1 MWGGQDAPLSAP
13 ALSKTAT
20 VKGTSVGTT
29 GPDQLR
35 STEHRSLLTVGAAVA
50 GLHLGGWGALLVLVL
65 PAQDQHGGNTAALL
79 ALAISAYALGIR
91 HAFDADHITAIDNAT
106 RKLLT
111 AGRPTTSTGFWF
123 ALGHSSV
130 VMISVLLLA
139 MGLETFTGGLSDENS
154 DLRSAAGTWGAT
166 ISGLFLLAVGALNLP
181 ALLNLHRIR
190 RTLHTGPLNEAD
202 LQHHLDHR
210 GVLHRL
216 LRPLSRLV
224 DRPTKMYPIG
234 FLFGLGLD
242 TAASISLFVL
252 TGTLAPGLPW
262 YTVMVLP
269 ILFTA
274 GMTLFD
280 SADGILMS
288 RLYHWASA
296 DSRRKVTYNLVV
308 TAVSIGVAFL
318 IGGTGLLTVLADLS
332 TSPTGILRA
341 ITTINLNF
349 LGLALIMF
357 FTLTCLAARIWRKN
371 KPNPTVLVLHA

>member
-1 MWGGQDAPLSAP
+1 M
-13 ALSKTAT
+13 
-20 VKGTSVGTT
+20 GTT

-35 STEHRSLLTVGAAVA
+35 SAERWSVFTVGAAVA
-50 GLHLGGWGALLVLVL
+50 GFHLLGWGALLVLVL
-65 PAQDQHGGNTAALL
+65 PAQDELGGNTAALL

-91 HAFDADHITAIDNAT
+91 HAFDPDHIAAIDNTT
-106 RKLLT
+106 RKLL
-111 AGRPTTSTGFWF
+111 AEGRPTASTGFWF

-139 MGLETFTGGLSDENS
+139 MGLETFPGGLSDEQS
-154 DLRSAAGTWGAT
+154 GLRSATGIWGAT

-181 ALLNLHRIR
+181 SLLNLHRIR
-190 RTLHTGPLNEAD
+190 RTLHTSPLNEAD

-216 LRPLSRLV
+216 LQPLSRLV
-224 DRPTKMYPIG
+224 DRPARMNPIG

-242 TAASISLFVL
+242 TEASISIFVL
-252 TGTLAPGLPW
+252 TGALAPGLPW

-274 GMTLFD
+274 GMTLLD

-296 DSRRKVTYNLVV
+296 DSRRKVNYNLVV
-308 TAVSIGVAFL
+308 TVVSVGVAFL
-318 IGGTGLLTVLADLS
+318 IGGTGLLSVVAELAGDR
-332 TSPTGILRA
+332 TGLLHA

-349 LGLALIMF
+349 LGVALILF
-357 FTLTCLAARIWRKN
+357 FTLTFFTARMWKKDHQSPVLRLFEPDQSAATLLGRTKN
-371 KPNPTVLVLHA
+371 

>member
-1 MWGGQDAPLSAP
+1 MTS
-13 ALSKTAT
+13 T
-20 VKGTSVGTT
+20 VKGTTVGTT

-35 STEHRSLLTVGAAVA
+35 SAEHRSLLTVGSAVT
-50 GLHLGGWGALLVLVL
+50 GLHLLGWGVLLVLVL
-65 PAQDQHGGNTAALL
+65 PAQDQHGGNPGALL
-79 ALAISAYALGIR
+79 ALAAGAYALGIR
-91 HAFDADHITAIDNAT
+91 HAFDADHIAAIDNAT

-111 AGRPTTSTGFWF
+111 EGRPTISTGFWF

-139 MGLETFTGGLSDENS
+139 VGLETFTGGLSDENS
-154 DLRSAAGTWGAT
+154 GLRHTAGIWGAS
-166 ISGLFLLAVGALNLP
+166 ISGLFLITAGALNLP
-181 ALLNLHRIR
+181 SLLNLNRLR
-190 RTLHTGPLNEAD
+190 RAKHPGAINEAD

-224 DRPTKMYPIG
+224 DRPAKMYPVG

-280 SADGILMS
+280 SADGIMMG
-288 RLYHWASA
+288 RIYRWASA
-296 DSRRKVTYNLVV
+296 DPRRKVNYNLVV
-308 TAVSIGVAFL
+308 TAVSVCVAFL
-318 IGGTGLLTVLADLS
+318 IGGTGLLSVLAELVG
-332 TSPTGILRA
+332 SPTDLLHTVTA
-341 ITTINLNF
+341 INLNF
-349 LGLALIMF
+349 LGVALITF
-357 FTLTCLAARIWRKN
+357 FACIFFAARMWRKN
-371 KPNPTVLVLHA
+371 KPNPTVLVLHT